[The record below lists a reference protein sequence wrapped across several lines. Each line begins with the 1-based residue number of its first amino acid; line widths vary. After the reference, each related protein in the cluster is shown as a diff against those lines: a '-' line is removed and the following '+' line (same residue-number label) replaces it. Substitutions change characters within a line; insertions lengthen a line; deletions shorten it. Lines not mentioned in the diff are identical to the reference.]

1 MPGANGDNEH
11 QKGGTVMSEAAGLP
25 DAARQRL
32 QTSPRTSDLSVDELA
47 LLETLDV
54 EPLGLVFGSSIYH
67 VGWQRARLFEN
78 QELPTLSQAMHTARS
93 LAVERLEAEA
103 AEIDADGVI
112 AVRLVIQQYAWGPDL
127 LEFIAAGT
135 AIRSRGERLRP
146 AHGRPFAS
154 NLSGQ
159 DFWKLRR
166 YGYRPA
172 GLAFGCCVYH
182 VAHLGLTKWV
192 QQVGRNAEMKAF
204 TQATY
209 SARELA
215 MQRMGEEAREAG
227 GDLVVAVALSEG
239 SWTWDTNVIEYAA
252 VGTAVARDAQRPELP
267 VPQLVVGMQS
277 GLGAT
282 ASLGRFPSPPATG
295 PGRG

>member
-1 MPGANGDNEH
+1 
-11 QKGGTVMSEAAGLP
+11 MSEAAGIP

-32 QTSPRTSDLSVDELA
+32 QNGPRTSDLSVDELA
-47 LLETLDV
+47 LMEGLDI

-78 QELPTLSQAMHTARS
+78 QELPVLSQAMHSARS

-103 AEIDADGVI
+103 SELDADGVI
-112 AVRLVIQQYAWGPDL
+112 AVRMVIQQYAWGPDL
-127 LEFIAAGT
+127 LEFLAVGT
-135 AIRSRGERLRP
+135 AVRGRGERLRP
-146 AHGRPFAS
+146 SHGRPFAS

-166 YGYRPA
+166 YGYRPT

-182 VAHLGLTKWV
+182 VAHLGLSKWV
-192 QQVGRNAEMKAF
+192 QQVGRNAEMEAF

-209 SARELA
+209 SAREVA
-215 MQRMGEEAREAG
+215 MERLGEEARETG
-227 GDLVVAVALSEG
+227 GDLVVAVTLSEG
-239 SWTWDTNVIEYAA
+239 SWGWDANVIEYAA
-252 VGTAVARDAQRPELP
+252 VGTAVVREAQRPELP

-282 ASLGRFPSPPATG
+282 ASLGRFPPASPPPGTG
-295 PGRG
+295 RP